1 MKSFQVYVRVGVD
14 KRVGP
19 FTLMVNTSDTI
30 EASFTEWLRCNPQF
44 TRAVG
49 GRKLS
54 QIKKLNPIKLT
65 VKTQK
70 ISSTKSWEDYQWIS
84 RQTIL
89 VVVE

>member
-30 EASFTEWLRCNPQF
+30 EASFTEWLRCNPPF
-44 TRAVG
+44 ERAVAK
-49 GRKLS
+49 RQLLH
-54 QIKKLNPIKLT
+54 IKKLNPIKLT
-65 VKTQK
+65 PKGQK
-70 ISSTKSWEDYQWIS
+70 ISPETSWDNYKWIS